1 MWVIYWCIYWW
12 LGVIRSGVGE
22 KFEHTLSIILC
33 NIWRFDRDTKV
44 YIYVC
49 VTTVIYMIMLVI
61 KDTKHK
67 NN

>member
-12 LGVIRSGVGE
+12 LGVIRAGVGE
-22 KFEHTLSIILC
+22 KFEHKLAIILC

-49 VTTVIYMIMLVI
+49 DNGDIYDYVG
-61 KDTKHK
+61 
-67 NN
+67 N